1 MMEQEVAHSCCNY
14 LYNDDSSN
22 EAPDTCIAP
31 ICHRI
36 TEDDRSK
43 IVDWCYSIIDL
54 CQLKKESVA
63 MTMNIVDRFMSN
75 PRRLPSI
82 GISQHFSHHD
92 ILHDRIKYQF
102 LAVSALYISVKVN
115 EQVTLSSGKLAAM
128 SRGVYS
134 KENIEAMERT
144 ILECLSWRVCAPT
157 AFQVGSVILEL
168 MIAKVQVADVSA
180 MDVRSW
186 ESIRQELSYQT
197 VLAVRDYQLSLQPPS
212 TVAFM
217 AIINAIEIDR
227 KVNGCMRELLM
238 RVLIDILQQV
248 NSLAHDV

>member
-22 EAPDTCIAP
+22 EAPDTCTAP
-31 ICHRI
+31 ICYRI
-36 TEDDRSK
+36 TVDDRSK
-43 IVDWCYSIIDL
+43 IVDWCYCIIDL
-54 CQLKKESVA
+54 CQLDRESVA

-75 PRRLPSI
+75 PCGLPR
-82 GISQHFSHHD
+82 ISQHFSRNE
-92 ILHDRIKYQF
+92 ILHDRIKYQL

-134 KENIEAMERT
+134 KENIETMERT

-157 AFQVGSVILEL
+157 ASQAGSVILEL
-168 MIAKVQVADVSA
+168 MIAKMHGDDVSA

-186 ESIRQELSYQT
+186 ESIRQELAYQT
-197 VLAVRDYQLSLQPPS
+197 ELAVRDYQLSLQPPS

-227 KVNGCMRELLM
+227 KMNDYMRELLM

-248 NSLAHDV
+248 KSLAHDV